1 MAVTPLDHAVLTPY
15 NLYVGSKLWPVRKV
29 QVFLRDDQKAAL
41 KRVAART
48 GRKQSDLIRAGVDLV
63 LESDRL
69 ESAGWREATRAAAGI
84 WRDRTDLDEASRAM
98 REAAKKRFKSVYG
111 AA

>member
-1 MAVTPLDHAVLTPY
+1 M
-15 NLYVGSKLWPVRKV
+15 RKV

-41 KRVAART
+41 KRAAART

-63 LESDRL
+63 LESDWL
-69 ESAGWREATRAAAGI
+69 ETAGWREATRAAAGI
-84 WRDRTDLDEASRAM
+84 WRDRDGAEGASKAM